1 MPLDPLTSSAI
12 IGGAAS
18 LVSGAGQ
25 AVVGAKLNKKNRKFY
40 QEMTENQNA
49 FNAEQAQ
56 IAYQRSKDLY
66 DYQFDKESA
75 YNSPLAQMQRMRAAG
90 LNPALLYGSGVG
102 DAGSVSASPSGVG
115 AATAASPSP
124 PQMTDFFSPSI
135 QSAMNVASTLSKIG
149 VNKSQRKNL
158 DANTDLTKDNSK
170 KVQKE
175 TQTLVY
181 TLEKMLPVQYQGAI
195 ADVRKTLSDMNV
207 SQRVSTAQ
215 IAELQ
220 AKVKDILANVQLKG
234 HQDQKLV
241 AELNKYQEYIDN
253 VYEREK
259 YRHDIEKTDFEYLDM
274 TKGLKNKIMQ
284 GLRAPN
290 HNFEETLQNMLLYLM
305 TKLMNF

>member
-25 AVVGAKLNKKNRKFY
+25 AVVGQNLNRKNRRFY
-40 QEMTENQNA
+40 EQMTQQQNA
-49 FNAEQAQ
+49 FNSQQAQ
-56 IAYQRSKDLY
+56 LAYQRSKDLY

-90 LNPALLYGSGVG
+90 LNPALMYGSGVG
-102 DAGSVSASPSGVG
+102 DAGSVSAAPSGVG
-115 AATAASPSP
+115 SATAANPSP
-124 PQMTDFFSPSI
+124 PQMTDYFSPAI

-149 VNKSQRKNL
+149 VNSSQKKNL
-158 DANTDLTKDNSK
+158 DANTDLTKNNSK

-175 TQTLVY
+175 TETLVY
-181 TLEKMLPVQYQGAI
+181 TLEKMLPAQYRGVI
-195 ADVRKTLSDMNV
+195 ADVQKTLSDMQI

-234 HQDQKLV
+234 HQDEKLI

-259 YRHDIEKTDFEYLDM
+259 YRHDIEKTDFDYIEM

-284 GLRAPN
+284 GLRSPN
-290 HNFEETLQNMLLYLM
+290 HDFEETLQNMLLLLM
-305 TKLMNF
+305 TRILNL

>member
-18 LVSGAGQ
+18 LVSGGGQ

-40 QEMTENQNA
+40 QEMTEKQNA

-56 IAYQRSKDLY
+56 IAYERSRELY
-66 DYQFDKESA
+66 DYQFGKEAS
-75 YNSPLAQMQRMRAAG
+75 YNHPLAQMQRMKAAG
-90 LNPALLYGSGVG
+90 LNPALMYGSGVG
-102 DAGSVSASPSGVG
+102 DAGSVSAAPSGVG

-124 PQMTDFFSPSI
+124 PQMSDFFSPAI

-149 VNKSQRKNL
+149 VNKSQRQNL
-158 DANTDLTKDNSK
+158 DANTDLTKNNSK

-175 TQTLVY
+175 TETLVFN
-181 TLEKMLPVQYQGAI
+181 LEKMLPAQYRGVI
-195 ADVRKTLSDMNV
+195 ADVKKTLSDMQI

-215 IAELQ
+215 ISELQ
-220 AKVKDILANVQLKG
+220 AKVKDILANVHLKE
-234 HQDQKLV
+234 HQDEKLV

-259 YRHDIEKTDFEYLDM
+259 FRHDIEKTDFEYLEM
-274 TKGLKNKIMQ
+274 TKGLKTKIMQ
-284 GLRAPN
+284 GLQNPS
-290 HNFEETLQNMLLYLM
+290 HNLGETIQNLLLYMMFKMLQ
-305 TKLMNF
+305 F